1 MSNGEYL
8 IEMGKKIRTIRQSKG
23 ISLQQMAVL
32 AENHKS
38 CLSDIETGK
47 MNVKVIA
54 LKRIADVLEVDV
66 KNFL

>member
-1 MSNGEYL
+1 MNNGQYL

-38 CLSDIETGK
+38 CFI
-47 MNVKVIA
+47 
-54 LKRIADVLEVDV
+54 
-66 KNFL
+66 